1 MSIRRIALISKT
13 YLKDRIQDIW
23 FAENGFDMIRITDE
37 EYIEFGKQIIV
48 EKILPF
54 IEEY

>member
-1 MSIRRIALISKT
+1 VSIRRIALISKT